1 MVHFFI
7 LSHLIRVYVLP
18 LLNVSS
24 CFEAILLGEQS
35 LDDGVYAHAH
45 DRGHCHCHCYGY
57 VHVYV
62 HGDANFLPGLLIFDR
77 VDGYG

>member
-7 LSHLIRVYVLP
+7 LFHLIRVYVLP
-18 LLNVSS
+18 LPNVSS
-24 CFEAILLGEQS
+24 CFEAQPLGEQS
-35 LDDGVYAHAH
+35 LDDGVYDHAHAH
-45 DRGHCHCHCYGY
+45 DRGHCHWYGY
-57 VHVYV
+57 GYGYV